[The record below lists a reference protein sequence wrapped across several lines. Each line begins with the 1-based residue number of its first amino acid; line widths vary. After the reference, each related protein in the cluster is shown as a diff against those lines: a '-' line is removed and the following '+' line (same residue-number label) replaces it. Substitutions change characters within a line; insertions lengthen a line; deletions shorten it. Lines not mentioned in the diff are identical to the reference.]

1 MMIGVGNMGGMMS
14 LLFAEYG
21 IEVHFYDPSEK
32 NAQLLLDH
40 AKAANTQSKIV
51 HQEDYQKLCQS
62 LNKPKVFVFSIPH
75 GSVRN
80 KTVDGLRPYLEKGD
94 IILDASNE
102 Y

>member
-1 MMIGVGNMGGMMS
+1 MS

-32 NAQLLLDH
+32 DAQLLLDH
-40 AKAANTQSKIV
+40 AKATNTQSKIV

-62 LNKPKVFVFSIPH
+62 LDKPKVFVFSIPH
-75 GSVRN
+75 GSVRD
-80 KTVDGLRPYLEKGD
+80 KTVNRLRPYLEKGD

-102 Y
+102 H